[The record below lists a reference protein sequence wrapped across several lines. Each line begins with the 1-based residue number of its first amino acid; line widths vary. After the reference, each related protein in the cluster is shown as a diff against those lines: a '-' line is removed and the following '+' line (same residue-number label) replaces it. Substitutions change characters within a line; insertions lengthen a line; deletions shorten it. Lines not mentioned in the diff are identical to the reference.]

1 MCGITGV
8 LSPSQRQVIVPM
20 TDAITHRGPDA
31 CGYYRD
37 EHVALGNR
45 RLSIIDLTTGDQPIA
60 NEAGNLQ
67 LVCNGEIYNN
77 PELRRQLSSRHQ
89 FRTRTDIEVILHLY
103 EDYGTD
109 CVKHLRGM
117 FAFAIWDKDDRTLF
131 LARDHMGQKPLFY
144 CQTGEHFLFASEV
157 KAILASGLVAPEI
170 DLEGLWHYVSMRF
183 MPDRYSLFK
192 RIQKLPAGTSLY
204 WQRGAIKLERY
215 WDLRFIEKSPRP
227 EHEIVDEL
235 DALLFDTVRMHLLSD
250 VRVGTFL
257 SGGID
262 SSLISAMT
270 AKASNEVVPAF
281 SIGVKEESFDEL
293 PYARQVVARY
303 GMEAHERV
311 VEADLIR
318 LIPSMVHHMDEPAD
332 PFGAGVYLVS
342 GVAREA
348 VKVALTGDGGDESF
362 AGYDRFAGQRLLDY
376 YCLLPEWF
384 RRTIV
389 QKIVER
395 SPDSFAYKS
404 AAQKA
409 RWLNEL
415 SLYGREERYA
425 HSMSFLRFTQDTKQK
440 LFTDQAKV
448 QIEDYDSTQKI
459 LTFFQSDNVD
469 DLVDRMLY
477 TDLMTRMPDHLLVTV
492 DRMSMAHSLEA
503 RSPLV
508 DYKVV
513 EYAATIP
520 GSIKLRRG
528 KLKYIL
534 KKVAARY
541 LPTELIER
549 KKQGFGFPLARWMRT
564 DLRQFMTGLFDQSRF
579 VELGIFDRQYLQGLI
594 EQHVA
599 GRVDHNY
606 RLWLLINLEI
616 WYRLNFE
623 GRSVEAMRG
632 DIDRLM
638 GRADPVAA
646 SVLKEHDPMGGR
658 PVRRAAAGRP

>member
-1 MCGITGV
+1 MCGITGI
-8 LSPSQRQVIVPM
+8 LSPSDRQVIVPM
-20 TDAITHRGPDA
+20 TEAIAHRGPDA

-45 RLSIIDLTTGDQPIA
+45 RLSIIDLATGNQPIA

-67 LVCNGEIYNN
+67 LVCNGEIYNS

-89 FRTRTDIEVILHLY
+89 FRTMTDIEVILHLY
-103 EDYGTD
+103 EDFGTD

-117 FAFAIWDKDDRTLF
+117 FAFAIWNKDDRSLF
-131 LARDHMGQKPLFY
+131 LARDHMGQKPLFF
-144 CQTGEHFLFASEV
+144 CDTGEHFLFASEI

-192 RIQKLPAGTSLY
+192 QIQKLPAGTSLY
-204 WQRGAIKLERY
+204 RQHGASKLERY
-215 WDLRFIEKSPRP
+215 WDLRFTEKNPQS
-227 EHEIVDEL
+227 EGEIVDEL

-250 VRVGTFL
+250 VRVGAFL

-262 SSLISAMT
+262 SSLVSGMM
-270 AKASNEVVPAF
+270 AKASGDRIPAF
-281 SIGVKEESFDEL
+281 SIGVKEQGFDEL
-293 PYARQVVARY
+293 PYARQVAARY

-311 VEADLIR
+311 VQADLIR

-342 GVAREA
+342 GIARET
-348 VKVALTGDGGDESF
+348 VKVVLTGDGGDESF

-384 RRTIV
+384 RRTV
-389 QKIVER
+389 AQRLVER
-395 SPDSFAYKS
+395 LPDSFGYKS
-404 AAQKA
+404 LAQKA

-415 SLYGREERYA
+415 SLHSPEQRYA
-425 HSMSFLRFTQDTKQK
+425 QSMSFLRFTQDAKQQ
-440 LFTDQAKV
+440 LFTGEARAQV
-448 QIEDYDSTQKI
+448 EDYDSTQKV
-459 LTFFQSDNVD
+459 LDFFESENVD
-469 DLVDRMLY
+469 DLIDRMLY

-492 DRMSMAHSLEA
+492 DRMSMAHSIEA

-513 EYAATIP
+513 EYAASLP
-520 GSIKLRRG
+520 GELKLKNRQ
-528 KLKYIL
+528 LKYIL

-541 LPTELIER
+541 LPEELIER
-549 KKQGFGFPLARWMRT
+549 EKQGFGFPLARWMRT
-564 DLRQFMTGLFDQSRF
+564 ELRDFIRNLCAASRF
-579 VELGIFDRQYLQGLI
+579 VELGIFDGAYVNQLV
-594 EQHVA
+594 EQHLS
-599 GRVDHNY
+599 GKVDHNY

-616 WYRLNFE
+616 WYRLKVE
-623 GRSVEAMRG
+623 GVGREAMREE
-632 DIDRLM
+632 IERLSGGQHKGGAAPSE
-638 GRADPVAA
+638 GRRLEVAA
-646 SVLKEHDPMGGR
+646 STL
-658 PVRRAAAGRP
+658 

>member
-1 MCGITGV
+1 
-8 LSPSQRQVIVPM
+8 
-20 TDAITHRGPDA
+20 
-31 CGYYRD
+31 
-37 EHVALGNR
+37 
-45 RLSIIDLTTGDQPIA
+45 
-60 NEAGNLQ
+60 
-67 LVCNGEIYNN
+67 
-77 PELRRQLSSRHQ
+77 
-89 FRTRTDIEVILHLY
+89 
-103 EDYGTD
+103 
-109 CVKHLRGM
+109 
-117 FAFAIWDKDDRTLF
+117 
-131 LARDHMGQKPLFY
+131 
-144 CQTGEHFLFASEV
+144 
-157 KAILASGLVAPEI
+157 
-170 DLEGLWHYVSMRF
+170 
-183 MPDRYSLFK
+183 
-192 RIQKLPAGTSLY
+192 
-204 WQRGAIKLERY
+204 
-215 WDLRFIEKSPRP
+215 
-227 EHEIVDEL
+227 
-235 DALLFDTVRMHLLSD
+235 
-250 VRVGTFL
+250 
-257 SGGID
+257 
-262 SSLISAMT
+262 
-270 AKASNEVVPAF
+270 
-281 SIGVKEESFDEL
+281 
-293 PYARQVVARY
+293 
-303 GMEAHERV
+303 
-311 VEADLIR
+311 
-318 LIPSMVHHMDEPAD
+318 
-332 PFGAGVYLVS
+332 
-342 GVAREA
+342 
-348 VKVALTGDGGDESF
+348 
-362 AGYDRFAGQRLLDY
+362 
-376 YCLLPEWF
+376 
-384 RRTIV
+384 
-389 QKIVER
+389 
-395 SPDSFAYKS
+395 
-404 AAQKA
+404 
-409 RWLNEL
+409 
-415 SLYGREERYA
+415 
-425 HSMSFLRFTQDTKQK
+425 MSFLRFTQDTKQK
-440 LFTDQAKV
+440 LFTDQAKD

-520 GSIKLRRG
+520 GSIKMRRG

-638 GRADPVAA
+638 GRGDPVAA
-646 SVLKEHDPMGGR
+646 SVLTEHDRMDGP